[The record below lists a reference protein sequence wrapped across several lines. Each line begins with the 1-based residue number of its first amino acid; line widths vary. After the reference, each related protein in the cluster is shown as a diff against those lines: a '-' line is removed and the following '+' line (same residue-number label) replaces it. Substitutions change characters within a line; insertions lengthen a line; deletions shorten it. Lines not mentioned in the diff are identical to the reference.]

1 MIIDENSEMTQIS
14 KARNGWI
21 ARIRK
26 CSPMKWGTPP
36 LISTAQKSVS
46 AMSRSCSL
54 ELGKKIEGN
63 SWATQMFKLQQ
74 SPLCSN

>member
-14 KARNGWI
+14 KARNGGI

-36 LISTAQKSVS
+36 HKY
-46 AMSRSCSL
+46 RSEIRFSDV
-54 ELGKKIEGN
+54 
-63 SWATQMFKLQQ
+63 AKLFIGAREQ
-74 SPLCSN
+74 NRG